1 MYTMSMTKKHVNQ
14 SERVELVYKHS
25 VRRETGRD
33 QGVKVPDH

>member
-25 VRRETGRD
+25 ITIKGN
-33 QGVKVPDH
+33 